1 MRGAPGASGLAGPDL
16 THVASRRTIGAGI
29 LPNNRGTLA
38 GWIADS
44 QGIKPGNRMP
54 AYTTLSGDELQ
65 AVAAY
70 LDGLE

>member
-1 MRGAPGASGLAGPDL
+1 MLTERLAYERSAGEVAQGARVGML
-16 THVASRRTIGAGI
+16 
-29 LPNNRGTLA
+29 
-38 GWIADS
+38 ADS
-44 QGIKPGNRMP
+44 QAIKPGNRMP